1 MGRAQNRLASA
12 ISAALVR
19 ASIGADS
26 SILLGLSGG
35 ADSVALLDVL
45 LELRSELG
53 FTLAA
58 AHLNHQ
64 IRAAEAE
71 RDEAFVRELCRRLDV
86 SLIVQRADGL
96 DLAAGNLE
104 ERARDARH
112 AFLERAAYTCGAN
125 YIALAHHADDQA
137 ETVLMRLLRGAGVAG
152 LAAMAERGPGRIIR
166 PMLAV
171 PRGEILNYVGE
182 RRLEFV
188 EDSSNASLSIL
199 RNRIRH
205 ELLPML
211 ERDYVPGISRRLT
224 ELGGEM
230 RALDDLAAT
239 LAERELESLTL
250 APGMIDAAR
259 LAEVPEALINP
270 VLRGFIARTAANLR
284 RFDRVHIDMLRRL
297 ALEGGPSAAIE
308 LPGGWRA
315 ERDYQAL
322 KLARRIARPT
332 GRYTIAL
339 ALDGDTRIDIARLM
353 ISASQKPADSVATPT
368 SLREAVFDAEQVV
381 RGGLIARSFRDG
393 DRIAPLGIEGHR
405 KLKEVYI
412 DRKMPRAKRAA
423 WPIVM
428 LGGEIAWVPGVVRAR
443 VALVTR
449 ATESVIR
456 LEARE
461 MLEN

>member
-71 RDEAFVRELCRRLDV
+71 RDEAFVRELCRRLHV

-230 RALDDLAAT
+230 RALDDLATT

-270 VLRGFIARTAANLR
+270 LLRGFIARTAANLR

-353 ISASQKPADSVATPT
+353 ISASQKPADSVAIPT

-412 DRKMPRAKRAA
+412 DRKIPRAKRTA

-443 VALVTR
+443 VGLVTR